1 MIDFKVCCI
10 LMYLKISKFISDNF
24 KTFFNIL
31 SIVLS
36 VTALIFMLY
45 KSKTFDL
52 QNDSLFDIFSSLA
65 KNETSK
71 IYRGGFSRYFDQT
84 YPNKSHIIVHQ
95 VFIYQLD

>member
-1 MIDFKVCCI
+1 MIDSNVCCI
-10 LMYLKISKFISDNF
+10 LMYLKISEFNSDSF
-24 KTFFNIL
+24 KTFLIIL

-71 IYRGGFSRYFDQT
+71 I
-84 YPNKSHIIVHQ
+84 
-95 VFIYQLD
+95 

>member
-1 MIDFKVCCI
+1 
-10 LMYLKISKFISDNF
+10 MYWKISKFIFDYF

-65 KNETSK
+65 KNETS
-71 IYRGGFSRYFDQT
+71 
-84 YPNKSHIIVHQ
+84 
-95 VFIYQLD
+95 

>member
-1 MIDFKVCCI
+1 MIDSNVCCI
-10 LMYLKISKFISDNF
+10 LMYLKISKFISYNF

-52 QNDSLFDIFSSLA
+52 QNDTLFDIFSSLA
-65 KNETSK
+65 KNKTSK
-71 IYRGGFSRYFDQT
+71 KYRGGFSRYFDQT
-84 YPNKSHIIVHQ
+84 YPNKSHIIVHK
-95 VFIYQLD
+95 VFIS